1 MIIPSSTTE
10 NVKSK
15 VKKTQL
21 NLQMVKN
28 CLFLNC
34 KKIVLVVFFCNLEK
48 LACNSDLTVT
58 HHAFLLGCISKMN
71 WLRKMSI

>member
-1 MIIPSSTTE
+1 MDTIFDLHFMLLWPMMIIHSSTTE

-34 KKIVLVVFFCNLEK
+34 KKIVLVVFFFVILKNWP
-48 LACNSDLTVT
+48 ATV
-58 HHAFLLGCISKMN
+58 I
-71 WLRKMSI
+71 

>member
-1 MIIPSSTTE
+1 MDTIFDLHFMLLWPMMIIPSSTTE

-21 NLQMVKN
+21 DLQMVKN

-34 KKIVLVVFFCNLEK
+34 KQIVY
-48 LACNSDLTVT
+48 
-58 HHAFLLGCISKMN
+58 
-71 WLRKMSI
+71 W